1 MERDARYAAVA
12 LFALAAMA
20 AAFFFV
26 WWYSGQGDRRSYER
40 YEIYFDGSVS
50 GLSQGS
56 PVRYLGVDVGRVRS
70 LLVDRRDP
78 GRVKVVA
85 EVDTETPLSGA
96 TLARLGLL
104 GLTGLLYIDLQ
115 LDPAADPRRPLEPGQ
130 QYPVIRSRKGDIEAF
145 VERLPDLIGRVGG
158 VLTRIETLLGDD
170 NLAAIGESL
179 QEVREASGDLP
190 QLTGNAAALATELRA
205 TSAEA
210 TALMQRLNA
219 MAGDSQGELGA
230 TLAGMRS
237 ASERLARTAESLERI
252 VAGNEASISGLAGN
266 GAVEMQ
272 QLLFELREASTE
284 VRALARELRE
294 RPSSLLR
301 EPKQQGVEIER

>member
-1 MERDARYAAVA
+1 VERDARYAAVA
-12 LFALAAMA
+12 MFALAAMA

-179 QEVREASGDLP
+179 QEVREASRDLP

>member
-1 MERDARYAAVA
+1 
-12 LFALAAMA
+12 
-20 AAFFFV
+20 
-26 WWYSGQGDRRSYER
+26 
-40 YEIYFDGSVS
+40 
-50 GLSQGS
+50 
-56 PVRYLGVDVGRVRS
+56 
-70 LLVDRRDP
+70 
-78 GRVKVVA
+78 
-85 EVDTETPLSGA
+85 
-96 TLARLGLL
+96 
-104 GLTGLLYIDLQ
+104 
-115 LDPAADPRRPLEPGQ
+115 
-130 QYPVIRSRKGDIEAF
+130 
-145 VERLPDLIGRVGG
+145 

-252 VAGNEASISGLAGN
+252 VAGNEASLSGLAGD
-266 GAVEMQ
+266 GAAEMQ

>member
-1 MERDARYAAVA
+1 VERDARYAAVA
-12 LFALAAMA
+12 MFALAAMA

-179 QEVREASGDLP
+179 QEVRAASRDLP

-252 VAGNEASISGLAGN
+252 VAGNEASLSGLAGD
-266 GAVEMQ
+266 GAAEMQ

>member
-1 MERDARYAAVA
+1 VERDARYAAVA
-12 LFALAAMA
+12 IFALAAMA

-179 QEVREASGDLP
+179 QEVRAASRDLP

-252 VAGNEASISGLAGN
+252 VAGNEASLSGLAGD
-266 GAVEMQ
+266 GAAEMQ

>member
-1 MERDARYAAVA
+1 VERDARYAAVA
-12 LFALAAMA
+12 IFALAAMA

-70 LLVDRRDP
+70 LSVDRRDP

-115 LDPAADPRRPLEPGQ
+115 LDPAADLNRPLEPGE

-145 VERLPDLIGRVGG
+145 VERLPDLVGRVGS
-158 VLTRIETLLGDD
+158 VVTRIETLLGDD

-179 QEVREASGDLP
+179 QNVREASKDLP
-190 QLTGNAAALATELRA
+190 QLTGNAATLAAELRT

-210 TALMQRLNA
+210 TALMQRLDA
-219 MAGDSQGELGA
+219 MASGSQGELGA
-230 TLAGMRS
+230 TLASMRS

-252 VAGNEASISGLAGN
+252 VAGNEASLSGFAGE
-266 GAVEMQ
+266 GPVELQ

-284 VRALARELRE
+284 VRALASELRE

-301 EPKQQGVEIER
+301 EPKEQGVEIEP